1 MKIDRKGLELCI
13 AEADGL
19 SNTKDITPQ
28 QKRRYAFLL
37 SAISV
42 LKAGQASLR
51 ELELE
56 NLNET
61 ARRNGLPLTN
71 LNDGKVPSF
80 LSSEQQVEARGWKS
94 VVERRDMT
102 EGAPMINHI
111 GTYTGLSF
119 FVPNDFFPQVFA
131 TMKAHDVLFD
141 EDSVTFIKSTNG
153 RPLPVPVAGDVENVA
168 SVIGE
173 AGSQTTVD
181 IASTNHAVLGAYS
194 YATHRYVAS
203 LEAFEDLEGTL
214 SVVELFKKF
223 SADQLARGIGAD
235 LVNGSGVGKPLGLLG
250 ALTAAGISPIIASGS
265 SSNTG
270 GSETGQTTLGSND
283 FAAAVKALD
292 DAYLSSSKC
301 AWLMNRRTLMV
312 IASVISKQG
321 LQMDLVKWD
330 GDGKA
335 FIYGLPVKICPSLPD
350 IAASSTPVVLGDLTY
365 WATRLIVGDDAGIRV
380 YTEAPGLIEKGDIGL
395 KTFVRADG
403 HLLYTDTGSPAPFTF
418 IQQHS

>member
-111 GTYTGLSF
+111 GTRLA
-119 FVPNDFFPQVFA
+119 NDRRHCVHEPRCPRRVQLR
-131 TMKAHDVLFD
+131 DP
-141 EDSVTFIKSTNG
+141 
-153 RPLPVPVAGDVENVA
+153 PLRRVAG
-168 SVIGE
+168 SV
-173 AGSQTTVD
+173 
-181 IASTNHAVLGAYS
+181 
-194 YATHRYVAS
+194 
-203 LEAFEDLEGTL
+203 
-214 SVVELFKKF
+214 
-223 SADQLARGIGAD
+223 
-235 LVNGSGVGKPLGLLG
+235 
-250 ALTAAGISPIIASGS
+250 
-265 SSNTG
+265 
-270 GSETGQTTLGSND
+270 
-283 FAAAVKALD
+283 
-292 DAYLSSSKC
+292 
-301 AWLMNRRTLMV
+301 
-312 IASVISKQG
+312 
-321 LQMDLVKWD
+321 
-330 GDGKA
+330 
-335 FIYGLPVKICPSLPD
+335 
-350 IAASSTPVVLGDLTY
+350 
-365 WATRLIVGDDAGIRV
+365 
-380 YTEAPGLIEKGDIGL
+380 
-395 KTFVRADG
+395 
-403 HLLYTDTGSPAPFTF
+403 
-418 IQQHS
+418 